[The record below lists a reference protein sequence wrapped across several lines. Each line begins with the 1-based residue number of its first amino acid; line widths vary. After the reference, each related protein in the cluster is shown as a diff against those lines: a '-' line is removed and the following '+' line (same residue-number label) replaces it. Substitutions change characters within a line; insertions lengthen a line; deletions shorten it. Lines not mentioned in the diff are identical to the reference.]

1 MIVLTEGKTDDDYI
15 RKSLKLLFPDVC
27 HMFKFFDYHSDAQPE
42 RNSSA
47 LAKLC
52 NAIVSLNLQEKFIF
66 LFDNDA
72 AGKEGLRKTP
82 AHLPANMKAI
92 TLPDLPFAV
101 NYPTIGPDGPS
112 RSDINGRAVAIEF
125 FLGDDVLTR
134 SDGSY
139 CPVEWT
145 GREGGAYQGK
155 LEGDGKQNAQRIF
168 EKAIEESL
176 FNGEPSPGYDWEKM
190 IQLLT
195 HIINTAASLKENGA
209 IPRAVI
215 EHCLFECGMSER
227 RA

>member
-1 MIVLTEGKTDDDYI
+1 MIVLAEGKTDDDYI

-27 HMFKFFDYHSDAQPE
+27 HMFKFFDYRSDAQPE

-47 LAKLC
+47 LAKFC

-82 AHLPANMKAI
+82 THLPANMKAI
-92 TLPDLPFAV
+92 TLPGLPFAA
-101 NYPTIGPDGPS
+101 NCPTISPDGPS
-112 RSDINGRAVAIEF
+112 HSDIDGRAVAIEF
-125 FLGDDVLTR
+125 LLGDDALTR

-195 HIINTAASLKENGA
+195 HIINTAVSLKEDGA
-209 IPRAVI
+209 IP
-215 EHCLFECGMSER
+215 
-227 RA
+227 